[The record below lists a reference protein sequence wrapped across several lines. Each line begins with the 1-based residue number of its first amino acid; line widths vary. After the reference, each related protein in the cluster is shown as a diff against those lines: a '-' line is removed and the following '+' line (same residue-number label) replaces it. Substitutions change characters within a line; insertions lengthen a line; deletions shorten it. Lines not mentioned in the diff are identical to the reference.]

1 MVYQFKL
8 QVPVS
13 RELNKRLKKRAK
25 EVGFSSV
32 SDVARLLLT
41 QFAQGDLV
49 VSFMNSA
56 LVSKNGIE
64 ETEDTELNSLDEE

>member
-49 VSFMNSA
+49 VSFMNSSLVNKNA
-56 LVSKNGIE
+56 LEENG
-64 ETEDTELNSLDEE
+64 DSELSADEE